1 MDLLLNIGQ
10 FLLGLVFIVKGA
22 DLMTDGASAIA
33 KRFGISTLVIGMTIV
48 AIGSSAPEFVVSA
61 LAAIK
66 GNTDMAIGNVVGSNI
81 FNILAIMGATSLMA
95 PVAASKGNIRH
106 DVPFAAL
113 SSLVVFFAAFDAF
126 FTPGAENEIS
136 RSEGLMMLCMFA
148 IFLAYTMSIAKKEGA
163 PSDSPK
169 GGEVVDVETSEIREF
184 EKSMIREFDDSEIQ
198 TSGTSGKQ
206 MPLRRSIMYVIL
218 GLAMLISGGDFLVD
232 GASGIASFMGVS
244 QSIIALT
251 IVSMGTSA
259 PELAAS
265 MMAAKK
271 GDTAMALGNVVGSVV
286 FNVFFVLGTAA
297 TICPLALGNIS
308 FFDIATLVGSSALLW
323 FFCKSHSAL
332 VKWEGVVMLLVQV
345 AYYVILVLNE

>member
-10 FLLGLVFIVKGA
+10 FLLGLLFIVKGA

-169 GGEVVDVETSEIREF
+169 GGEVVDVGNSKIREF
-184 EKSMIREFDDSEIQ
+184 DDSMIREFDDSEIQ
-198 TSGTSGKQ
+198 TSETSGKQ
-206 MPLRRSIMYVIL
+206 MPLRRSIMYVII

>member
-1 MDLLLNIGQ
+1 MEILLFIAK
-10 FLLGLVFIVKGA
+10 FLIGLVVIVKGA
-22 DLMTDGASAIA
+22 DWMTDGASAIA

-81 FNILAIMGATSLMA
+81 FNILAIMGATSLVA
-95 PVAASKGNIRH
+95 PVAASKGNIRN

-113 SSLVVFFAAFDAF
+113 SSLVVLFAAFDSFLTKDAVD
-126 FTPGAENEIS
+126 EIS
-136 RSEGLMMLCMFA
+136 RSEGLLMLCMFA
-148 IFLAYTMSIAKKEGA
+148 IFISYTMAIAKKDNGNGNHNENENENENTT
-163 PSDSPK
+163 DIINDNDK
-169 GGEVVDVETSEIREF
+169 
-184 EKSMIREFDDSEIQ
+184 EKTLQQ
-198 TSGTSGKQ
+198 TSIFK
-206 MPLRRSIMYVIL
+206 SILLVIV
-218 GLAMLISGGDFLVD
+218 GLAFLIMGGDGLVD
-232 GASGIASFMGVS
+232 GASGIASYMGVS

-251 IVSMGTSA
+251 IVSIGTSA

-297 TICPLALGNIS
+297 TIHPLALGNIS
-308 FFDIATLVGSSALLW
+308 IFDISTLLVASALLW
-323 FFCKSHSAL
+323 IFCKSHSAL
-332 VKWEGVVMLLVQV
+332 VKWEGVVLLLVQI
-345 AYYVILVLNE
+345 AYYVILVINE

>member
-10 FLLGLVFIVKGA
+10 FLLGLIFIVKGA

-148 IFLAYTMSIAKKEGA
+148 IFLAYTMSIAKKGA

-169 GGEVVDVETSEIREF
+169 GGEVEDVGN
-184 EKSMIREFDDSEIQ
+184 SMIREFDDSEIQ
-198 TSGTSGKQ
+198 TSGTPEKQ
-206 MPLRRSIMYVIL
+206 MPLRRSIMYVII

>member
-1 MDLLLNIGQ
+1 MEILLFIAK
-10 FLLGLVFIVKGA
+10 FLIGLVVIVKGA
-22 DLMTDGASAIA
+22 DWMTDGASAIA

-81 FNILAIMGATSLMA
+81 FNILAIMGATSLVA
-95 PVAASKGNIRH
+95 PVAASKGNIRN

-113 SSLVVFFAAFDAF
+113 SSLVVLFAAFDSFLTKDAVD
-126 FTPGAENEIS
+126 EIS
-136 RSEGLMMLCMFA
+136 RSEGLLMLCMFA
-148 IFLAYTMSIAKKEGA
+148 IFISYTMAIAKKENGNHNENENENENENTT
-163 PSDSPK
+163 DIINDNDK
-169 GGEVVDVETSEIREF
+169 
-184 EKSMIREFDDSEIQ
+184 EKTLQQ
-198 TSGTSGKQ
+198 TSIFK
-206 MPLRRSIMYVIL
+206 SIILVIV
-218 GLAMLISGGDFLVD
+218 GLAFLIMGGDGLVD
-232 GASGIASFMGVS
+232 GASGIASYMGVS

-251 IVSMGTSA
+251 IVSIGTSA

-297 TICPLALGNIS
+297 TIHPLALGNIS
-308 FFDIATLVGSSALLW
+308 IFDISTLLIASALLW
-323 FFCKSHSAL
+323 IFCKSHSAL
-332 VKWEGVVMLLVQV
+332 VKWEGVVLLLVQI
-345 AYYVILVLNE
+345 AYYVILVINE

>member
-1 MDLLLNIGQ
+1 MEILLFIAK
-10 FLLGLVFIVKGA
+10 FLIGLVVIVKGA
-22 DLMTDGASAIA
+22 DWMTDGASAIA

-81 FNILAIMGATSLMA
+81 FNILAIMGATSLVA
-95 PVAASKGNIRH
+95 PVAASKGNIRN

-113 SSLVVFFAAFDAF
+113 SSLVVLFAAFDSFLTKDAV
-126 FTPGAENEIS
+126 NEIS
-136 RSEGLMMLCMFA
+136 RSEGLLMLCMFA
-148 IFLAYTMSIAKKEGA
+148 IFISYTMAIAKKENGNGN
-163 PSDSPK
+163 DNHNDNINTNNNLK
-169 GGEVVDVETSEIREF
+169 ENKNENENTTDIINDNDK
-184 EKSMIREFDDSEIQ
+184 EKTLQQ
-198 TSGTSGKQ
+198 TSIFK
-206 MPLRRSIMYVIL
+206 SILLVIV
-218 GLAMLISGGDFLVD
+218 GLAFLIMGGDGLVD
-232 GASGIASFMGVS
+232 GASGIASYMGVS

-251 IVSMGTSA
+251 IVSIGTSA

-297 TICPLALGNIS
+297 TIHPLALGNIS
-308 FFDIATLVGSSALLW
+308 IFDISTLLVASALLW
-323 FFCKSHSAL
+323 IFCKSHSAL
-332 VKWEGVVMLLVQV
+332 VKWEGVVLLLVQI
-345 AYYVILVLNE
+345 AYYVILVINE